1 MNSILNWATEQVARE
16 LGISSTLAH
25 LIYKSYW
32 KFVRDSI
39 KDIDID
45 NMAKEDFS
53 SITTNFTIPYIGK
66 LYTSFDKV
74 EKYRKKVKY
83 LEENVKAKK
92 D

>member
-16 LGISSTLAH
+16 LGISPTLAH

-92 D
+92 N